1 MCGADLATL
10 VAWAR
15 LGAVVSSPAIG
26 AHTLSLLPLQVAC
39 TVTSTN
45 GAVTILRAFLITRE
59 PFEACFTC
67 ALGTLWS
74 LLSKIL
80 ITDVAASVSRAEV
93 SRVLVT
99 AWAFVF
105 TDVTQEA
112 LVAVADWLEF
122 VVHCALAT
130 ARAQV
135 LVLITWAQQVALAAK
150 ESRHALALGSAV
162 VSNSTVTLATAH
174 GEHSALAVA
183 AWALECALFAKE
195 ARIEC
200 AVLWLGWTTKASHEQ
215 TMLQ

>member
-1 MCGADLATL
+1 MATL

-15 LGAVVSSPAIG
+15 LGAVFSSPAIG

-45 GAVTILRAFLITRE
+45 GAVRILRAFLITRE

-67 ALGTLWS
+67 ALSTLWS

-135 LVLITWAQQVALAAK
+135 LVLISGHSRLHLRPRNPGMHLHWAVPSSATVQSPWPLHTVSTAPLR
-150 ESRHALALGSAV
+150 SRPGHLSVHWSPRKPG
-162 VSNSTVTLATAH
+162 
-174 GEHSALAVA
+174 
-183 AWALECALFAKE
+183 
-195 ARIEC
+195 
-200 AVLWLGWTTKASHEQ
+200 
-215 TMLQ
+215 